1 MKLVSL
7 AVIAALGG
15 ASFVVDAA
23 PVSVENYN
31 IQTLVQPDASLGMYD
46 QASQRLAQHGINAKN
61 RPHLFKVLQ
70 TTQAKNAQQN
80 EMGIAAVSGL
90 ANPANTD
97 CSTEK
102 VCSFFTDMGFRTAVD
117 SNNNDYVIISAI
129 NSETAPTTY
138 TFLDLSLVNE
148 HGETITIPRYIEYF
162 GEHASTKKRMDITS
176 VGRVNDIIAKLLA
189 AEKIYAN
196 AYAVVTYIN
205 ASGVEVAE
213 TKQMS
218 MEYSKDTLLA
228 DLGYVRTSVSGQG
241 DEMSIGGYG
250 SDAEM
255 NILPASDYSKIGA
268 QLLER
273 GVTAPVDRR
282 EINETDPTQNRIKV
296 CLNRRYADC
305 DIDAY
310 YDPGTP
316 NDQIKAVVPFT
327 GFRDVMGRV
336 TKIYRPDWSTKN
348 VTFDGNGNP
357 SYTIVPKGERPV
369 ELYHGTEIF
378 IQTKELGG
386 ATALG
391 GGYQGSSHLFSDHIN
406 LKYFTK
412 KIGPRTFDMTR
423 ISWNIPRSKGI
434 FGDARLYGRYEDAHW
449 IMNLSIETEE
459 TRGTSKLQR
468 RYSYVVGSADMPD
481 DQSWKDIEH
490 PPLQMVFSC
499 LAKGSMIKLANGK
512 ELPIEQLRVGDTVLG
527 ASQYA
532 PNIHL
537 PLEIKD
543 VSIGSESQPMI
554 KLITESGKE
563 LLLTESHPVV
573 TQSGVS
579 SWANKVQVGDRIR
592 TASGLEL
599 ITHVEEQKYNDHV
612 YNLKLART
620 ADDPNHNPGET
631 FSMFANGLQ
640 VGDLAMQTDN
650 EFEEVV
656 ETEQETLK
664 RIPEAWHKDY
674 LNSLN
679 K

>member
-15 ASFVVDAA
+15 ASFVAVAN
-23 PVSVENYN
+23 PISVENLN
-31 IQTLVQPDASLGMYD
+31 LQTIVQPDASLSTYE
-46 QASQRLAQHGINAKN
+46 QVSQRLAQHGINEKN
-61 RPHLFKVLQ
+61 RPHLFHVLK
-70 TTQAKNAQQN
+70 TTDINQASQS
-80 EMGIAAVSGL
+80 EMGIASVSGL
-90 ANPANTD
+90 ANPANTECD
-97 CSTEK
+97 NEK
-102 VCSFFTDMGFRTAVD
+102 VCSFFTDMGFRTATD
-117 SNNNDYVIISAI
+117 SNGNDYVIISAI

-148 HGETITIPRYIEYF
+148 HGEPITIPRFIEYW
-162 GEHASTKKRMDITS
+162 GEGVTKKRMDITS
-176 VGRVNDIIAKLLA
+176 VGRLRDILPKLMA
-189 AEKIYAN
+189 AEQIFAN
-196 AYAVVTYIN
+196 AWVTVTYIN

-228 DLGYVRTSVSGQG
+228 DLGYVRNTAEGQG
-241 DEMSIGGYG
+241 LEVFDPT
-250 SDAEM
+250 AEM
-255 NILPASDYSKIGA
+255 TIQPASSYTQIGA
-268 QLLER
+268 SLLEK
-273 GVTAPVDRR
+273 GVTAPVDRK
-282 EINETDPTQNRIKV
+282 EIDNANPTNNRIKV
-296 CLNRRYADC
+296 CLNRRYDDC

-327 GFRDVMGRV
+327 GYRDVMGRV

-348 VTFDGNGNP
+348 VTFDDNGNP
-357 SYTIVPKGERPV
+357 TYTIDPKGERPV

-391 GGYQGSSHLFSDHIN
+391 GGYQGSNHLFSDHIN

-412 KIGPRTFDMTR
+412 KVGSMTFDMTR

-449 IMNLSIETEE
+449 IMNLSIESEE
-459 TRGTSKLQR
+459 TRGPRKMTR

-499 LAKGSMIKLANGK
+499 LAKGTMIKLANGK
-512 ELPIEQLRVGDTVLG
+512 ELAIEQLSVGETVLG
-527 ASQYA
+527 ASQFA
-532 PNIHL
+532 PNVHI

-543 VSIGSESQPMI
+543 ISIGSESQPMI
-554 KLITESGKE
+554 KLTTESGKE

-599 ITHVEEQKYNDHV
+599 ITQVKEQKYNEHV

-620 ADDPNHNPGET
+620 ADDPNHSPGET

-650 EFEEVV
+650 EFEELV
-656 ETEQETLK
+656 ETEQDVLK